1 MFGTYFSAQTCLY
14 IYIYISI
21 WAIILY
27 MGQEYIWNRVNTYK
41 LNTCHFD
48 RDCIFGGG
56 YYEISF
62 KDI

>member
-1 MFGTYFSAQTCLY
+1 MFGTYFSVQKCLY
-14 IYIYISI
+14 IYIF
-21 WAIILY
+21 LY
-27 MGQEYIWNRVNTYK
+27 GLLFYIWDRVNTYK